1 MQLSTGLNETLWEVR
16 AMLSID
22 ATAKQSLSHTFLK
35 AVETYFAN
43 PQNVK
48 KFEEWQLTHKKE
60 EKKSNG

>member
-1 MQLSTGLNETLWEVR
+1 
-16 AMLSID
+16 MLSID

-43 PQNVK
+43 PQNMK